1 MECCVGTGP
10 VSCEIRHSKNLIV
23 ELFLA
28 EPPAAAQRELHMAI
42 KVDSD

>member
-1 MECCVGTGP
+1 
-10 VSCEIRHSKNLIV
+10 V

-28 EPPAAAQRELHMAI
+28 ELPAAAQRELHMAI